1 MAKITTVKKMEVE
14 GIRQLAIEIIVTIL
28 ERLPKLIRDND
39 QFIREVL
46 EMIFTYMVEIDPNVD
61 AEWEKPKEG
70 NTLNLIYLYHRRLIL
85 YFLLILFYCNHKLM
99 GN

>member
-46 EMIFTYMVEIDPNVD
+46 EMIFTYMVEIDANVD

-70 NTLNLIYLYHRRLIL
+70 NTLNLIFLYLWLNLIL
-85 YFLLILFYCNHKLM
+85 PLNIVLL
-99 GN
+99 